1 MSLFDHLVGAG
12 KQRLRDGQTERL
24 GGFEVDDQFILGR
37 RLHREIARLLALEN
51 DARLALRVS
60 NAIAITLLFVCGFLF
75 ARYAGLRPW
84 TTGLIMVAVSAAPL
98 IQCKPELCNKRGAA
112 PVRHPTLRVCHRING
127 AAWQRMGIAS
137 QDKTVFL
144 GEVGVVVTQI
154 EIENFASERY
164 ARLPIKISRQR
175 KAA

>member
-1 MSLFDHLVGAG
+1 MAEARHKTPTVAFD
-12 KQRLRDGQTERL
+12 
-24 GGFEVDDQFILGR
+24 
-37 RLHREIARLLALEN
+37 N
-51 DARLALRVS
+51 
-60 NAIAITLLFVCGFLF
+60 
-75 ARYAGLRPW
+75 
-84 TTGLIMVAVSAAPL
+84 TTGHFLPVPL

-112 PVRHPTLRVCHRING
+112 PVRHQTLRVCHRING